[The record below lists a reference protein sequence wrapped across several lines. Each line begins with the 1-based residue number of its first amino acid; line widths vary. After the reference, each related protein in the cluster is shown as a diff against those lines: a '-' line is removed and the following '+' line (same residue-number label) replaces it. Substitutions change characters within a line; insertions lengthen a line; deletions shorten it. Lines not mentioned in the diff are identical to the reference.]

1 MTLRI
6 RTLATCLFAVAL
18 PLGAQQ
24 AVPSSASAASPAL
37 APVAAPSL
45 VVTAE
50 NRTAVAEAARGAR
63 RANAAA
69 RPGDVLRYQLVFSN
83 ASARQVRGVALTN
96 PVPAGLRYVAGST
109 TASRADAQPEF
120 SIDSGRTWAA
130 SPVDVVVV
138 DGRRTERPAAAERYT
153 HVRWTVAGWVQPGTT
168 VTAAFE
174 ARVGD
179 AVATKSD
186 SASSMRASSPAQAPR
201 GR

>member
-6 RTLATCLFAVAL
+6 RTLATLLFAAAL

-24 AVPSSASAASPAL
+24 AVPATASASPAL
-37 APVAAPSL
+37 APAAGPSL
-45 VVTAE
+45 VVAAE
-50 NRTAVAEAARGAR
+50 NRTASADAARGAK
-63 RANAAA
+63 RASAAA
-69 RPGDVLRYQLVFSN
+69 RPGDVLRYTLVFSN
-83 ASARQVRGVALTN
+83 ASPRQVRGVALTN

-130 SPVDVVVV
+130 APVEVMVI
-138 DGRRTERPAAAERYT
+138 DGRRTERPAAAARYT

-179 AVATKSD
+179 AAAKSD
-186 SASSMRASSPAQAPR
+186 SATSTRASSPAQAPS